1 MSPSR
6 ATPGDRRTPAV
17 APAGRDAAP
26 AEPSDGPDGELDPA
40 GRVDW
45 LRDLIR
51 GHDRAYYELDAP
63 VIPDADYDLL
73 VRELRALERDHPDL
87 VTPDS
92 PTQRVSGA
100 ASTQFAPV
108 QHRTRMMSL
117 DNAMDGDELRAWGDR
132 TQRRLEELGLDGA
145 VRYVCE
151 LKIDGLAMS
160 LRYEGGRLV
169 LAATRGDG
177 RTGED
182 VTANVRRIEAVP
194 RELTDAA
201 PDVLEVRGEIYLPLE
216 AFARLRSQTEEDN
229 VRALEAGRRPKPLP
243 ANPRNAG
250 AGSLRQKDPEVTGS
264 RGLALWAYQLGE
276 VVGTDAPPTH
286 TGALELLA
294 RSGLPVNPETRACAS
309 LEEVYE
315 FCEHWVV
322 HRHELPYEIDG
333 VVVKVDD
340 LSVQEALG
348 ATSKAPR
355 WAIAYKLPP
364 EERTTRLLDIQ
375 VSIGR
380 TGKATPFAV
389 MEPVFVGGSTV
400 SMATLHNEDQVRLKD
415 VRPGD
420 TVVVRK
426 AGDVIPEVV
435 GPVVDLRPDGLPE
448 WRFPTECPSCGG
460 PLVRPEGEAQ
470 HLCPSPTCPQKRWA
484 AVCHFASRAAMD
496 IEGLG
501 EQQVQLFMDLG
512 LIDDVADVYSLDY
525 ERIGELRGYGE
536 RAIDNLRAAVDA
548 SRSRP
553 LARLLFGLNITH
565 LGQAGAE
572 TLAGALGSL
581 DAIASASLED
591 LSAVDGV
598 GPVIAESVHSWFTD
612 EGNRRVVERLVAAGV
627 NTLGP
632 ERSVLPQTLV
642 GASVVVSG
650 TLVGY
655 SREEAEAAIKARG
668 GKSPGSVSKRT
679 TALVVGADPGASK
692 VTKAEEL
699 GIPVLDQV
707 GFEQLLETGEVPR

>member
-6 ATPGDRRTPAV
+6 SAAGDQPA
-17 APAGRDAAP
+17 PDAA
-26 AEPSDGPDGELDPA
+26 LDPA

-45 LRDLIR
+45 LREQIR
-51 GHDRAYYELDAP
+51 SHDRAYYELDAP

-73 VRELRALERDHPDL
+73 VRELRSIEADHPDL

-92 PTQRVSGA
+92 PTQRVAGV
-100 ASTQFAPV
+100 ASSQFAPV

-117 DNAMDGDELRAWGDR
+117 DNAMDAGELRAWGER
-132 TQRRLEELGLDGA
+132 TRRRLDELGLPDT

-160 LRYEGGRLV
+160 LRYESGRLV

-182 VTANVRRIEAVP
+182 VTANVGRIEAVP
-194 RELTDAA
+194 AELTGDA
-201 PDVLEVRGEIYLPLE
+201 PEVLEVRGEIYLPLE
-216 AFARLRSQTEEDN
+216 AFARLRARTEAEN
-229 VRALEAGRRPKPLP
+229 LQAEAAGRRPRPLP

-276 VVGTDAPPTH
+276 VVGVEPPPTH
-286 TGALELLA
+286 SGALDLLA
-294 RSGLPVNPETRACAS
+294 GLGLPVNPETRSCSS
-309 LEEVYE
+309 LDEVYE
-315 FCEHWVV
+315 FCAHWVE

-340 LSVQEALG
+340 LSVQAALG

-364 EERTTRLLDIQ
+364 EERTTQLLEIQ

-435 GPVVDLRPDGLPE
+435 GPVLEFRPADLPE
-448 WRFPTECPSCGG
+448 WRFPTDCPSCGR

-470 HLCPSPTCPQKRWA
+470 HLCVNPDCPQKRWA
-484 AVCHFASRAAMD
+484 AVCHFASRGAMD

-512 LIDDVADVYSLDY
+512 LLADVADVYSLDY
-525 ERIGELRGYGE
+525 DRIGELRGYGE
-536 RAIDNLRAAVDA
+536 KAIDNLRAAVEA

-565 LGQAGAE
+565 LGQAGAD

-581 DAIASASLED
+581 DAIATASLED
-591 LSAVDGV
+591 LSAVDGI
-598 GPVIAESVHSWFTD
+598 GPVIAESVHSWFAD
-612 EGNRRVVERLVAAGV
+612 PGHQQLVARLVAAGV
-627 NTLGP
+627 NTDGP
-632 ERSVLPQTLV
+632 ERSVLPQTLA
-642 GASVVVSG
+642 GLSVVVTG
-650 TLVGY
+650 TLPGY
-655 SREEAEAAIKARG
+655 SREQAEAAIKSRG

-679 TALVVGADPGASK
+679 TALVVGDEPGASK
-692 VTKAEEL
+692 VTKAEQL
-699 GIPVLDQV
+699 GIPVLDQL
-707 GFEQLLETGEVPR
+707 GFEHLLETGELQAEGTS

>member
-1 MSPSR
+1 MPRSR
-6 ATPGDRRTPAV
+6 QSNRPGAS
-17 APAGRDAAP
+17 GRGDQ
-26 AEPSDGPDGELDPA
+26 PDGDLDPV
-40 GRVDW
+40 GRVEW
-45 LRDLIR
+45 LRERIR
-51 GHDRAYYELDAP
+51 FHDRAYYELDAP
-63 VIPDADYDLL
+63 VVPDADYDHL
-73 VRELRALERDHPDL
+73 VRELRALESAHPDL

-117 DNAMDGDELRAWGDR
+117 DNAMDVGELRAWGER
-132 TQRRLEELGLDGA
+132 TDRRLAELGLAGG
-145 VRYVCE
+145 VEYVCE
-151 LKIDGLAMS
+151 LKIDGLAIS
-160 LRYEGGRLV
+160 LRYESGELV

-182 VTANVRRIEAVP
+182 VTANVRGVEAVP
-194 RELTDAA
+194 QRLTGEA
-201 PDVLEVRGEIYLPLE
+201 PRVLEVRGEVYLPLE
-216 AFARLRSQTEEDN
+216 SFHRLRARTEAEN
-229 VRALEAGRRPKPLP
+229 EEALAAGRRPRPLP

-250 AGSLRQKDPEVTGS
+250 AGSLRQKDPSVTAE
-264 RGLALWAYQLGE
+264 RGLSFWSYQLGE
-276 VVGTDAPPTH
+276 VVGAEPPPTH
-286 TGALELLA
+286 SGALGYLEAL
-294 RSGLPVNPETRACAS
+294 GLPVNPATRSFPS
-309 LEEVYE
+309 LDEVYG
-315 FCEHWVV
+315 FCAHWVE
-322 HRHELPYEIDG
+322 HRHELDYEIDG

-340 LSVQEALG
+340 LSVQAALG

-364 EERTTRLLDIQ
+364 EERTTTLLDIQ

-400 SMATLHNEDQVRLKD
+400 SMATLHNEDQVRVKD

-435 GPVVDLRPDGLPE
+435 GPVLEFRPDGLEP
-448 WRFPTECPSCGG
+448 WVFPADCPSCGS
-460 PLVRPEGEAQ
+460 PLVRAEGEAQ
-470 HLCPSPTCPQKRWA
+470 HLCTAADCPQKRWA
-484 AVCHFASRAAMD
+484 AVCHFASRGAMD

-501 EQQVQLFMDLG
+501 EQQVQMFMDLG

-525 ERIGELRGYGE
+525 DRIGELRGYGE
-536 RAIDNLRAAVDA
+536 TSVENLRTAVDA

-572 TLAGALGSL
+572 ALATSLGGL
-581 DAIASASLED
+581 EAIAAAGIED

-598 GPVIAESVHSWFTD
+598 GPVIAASVHEWFAD
-612 EGNRRVVERLVAAGV
+612 PVHRGVVDRLVAAGV
-627 NTLGP
+627 NTQGP
-632 ERSVLPQTLV
+632 ERSVLPQTLA
-642 GASVVVSG
+642 GRSVVVSG
-650 TLVGY
+650 TLAAY
-655 SREEAEAAIKARG
+655 SREEAEAAIKSRG

-679 TALVVGADPGASK
+679 TALVVGAEPGASK
-692 VTKAEEL
+692 ITKATEL
-699 GIPVLDQV
+699 GVPVLDEAA
-707 GFEQLLETGEVPR
+707 FEQLLETGELPS